1 MLYFFIIIC
10 YNTFAGAGHR
20 VHPQY
25 LVLKSRR
32 DRRPRL
38 SALNY
43 PLGYKKE
50 CEYMEITNSNIDHG
64 KAFDWGKVSK
74 DYGKYRDIY
83 PEEFYK
89 KIVDLGL
96 CSNEQKVLDIGTG
109 TGVIPRNMYK
119 YGAKFIGV
127 DISENQIAEA
137 IELSKGMDIQYMV
150 SSAEEID
157 FSNGTFDVV
166 TACQCFMYFDK
177 NIILPKIHNILK
189 DDGHFLILFMAWLPH
204 ESEIASKSE
213 ELVLK
218 YNPVWTGGGMTRY
231 ELKKPKW
238 ADPLFEVENAITYG
252 VNVPFTRETWH
263 GRIVAC
269 RGIGASSLSNEEK
282 ESFSKEHIE
291 YLKTVPETFEI
302 PHYVS
307 ILDLKKK

>member
-1 MLYFFIIIC
+1 
-10 YNTFAGAGHR
+10 
-20 VHPQY
+20 
-25 LVLKSRR
+25 
-32 DRRPRL
+32 
-38 SALNY
+38 
-43 PLGYKKE
+43 
-50 CEYMEITNSNIDHG
+50 MEITNNNIDHG

-83 PEEFYK
+83 PDEFYE

-96 CSNEQKVLDIGTG
+96 CTNGQKVLDLGTG

-119 YGAKFIGV
+119 YGARFIGA

-137 IELSKGMDIQYMV
+137 IELSKGMDIKYIV
-150 SSAEEID
+150 SSTEEID
-157 FSNGTFDVV
+157 FDSETFDVV

-189 DDGHFLILFMAWLPH
+189 DNGHFLILFMAWLPH

-218 YNPVWTGGGMTRY
+218 YNPAWTGGGMARY
-231 ELKKPKW
+231 ELKKPQW
-238 ADPLFEVENAITYG
+238 AEPLFEVENAITYAT
-252 VNVPFTRETWH
+252 NVQFTRDTWH

-269 RGIGASSLSNEEK
+269 RGIGASSLTDEEK
-282 ESFSKEHIE
+282 ERFSKEHIE